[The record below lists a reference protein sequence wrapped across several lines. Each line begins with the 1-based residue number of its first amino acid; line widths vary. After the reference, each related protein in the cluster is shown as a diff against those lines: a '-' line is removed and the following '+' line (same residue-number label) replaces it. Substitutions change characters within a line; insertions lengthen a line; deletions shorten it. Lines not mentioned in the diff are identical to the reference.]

1 MRTVEEN
8 TTNTLTVIRDFP
20 ICTKL
25 KEKRKRVR
33 TLSEGERSVARGG
46 SKRTSN
52 MLMKSSSPV
61 GNQGLNEV
69 VVPHLLITQVVVAVA
84 VLPQVSTLIKALDQ
98 TLGMI
103 IAKQQMRQTNHSMTT
118 ILSMNSTGKTL
129 MWTWVSHFRRLWMAQ
144 RREWHIL
151 RTSSVYHA
159 RVPKR
164 HPDLKVACA
173 IHAKERVSR
182 EIHSSKRTLS
192 VIHAVAMVV

>member
-1 MRTVEEN
+1 MI
-8 TTNTLTVIRDFP
+8 NTLKATIVSQAWVTR
-20 ICTKL
+20 TL
-25 KEKRKRVR
+25 TKEKRKRAR

-69 VVPHLLITQVVVAVA
+69 VVPHLLITQVVAVA
-84 VLPQVSTLIKALDQ
+84 VLLQVLTSIKASDQ
-98 TLGMI
+98 TLEMS
-103 IAKQQMRQTNHSMTT
+103 IARQQMRQTNHSMTITTIT

-129 MWTWVSHFRRLWMAQ
+129 MWTWVSHFRRLWMVQ
-144 RREWHIL
+144 RREWHTRKI
-151 RTSSVYHA
+151 SSVSHA

-173 IHAKERVSR
+173 IRAKERVSR
-182 EIHSSKRTLS
+182 EIHSSKRTPS
-192 VIHAVAMVV
+192 VIHAEAMVV